1 MEVLLLSTFKSGWT
15 NTSKAKNNIFA
26 EKFNS
31 GLSKIMLVFFCNFS
45 PQLLESARE
54 RVVII
59 VEFRLSAL
67 SFSAQ
72 QSFSRIFGRTNM
84 RLGWEVVSDPLPKI
98 FGYLPRNSQKCIYGK
113 LKKDFFRFCLPN
125 FSMVYVR
132 TSKTQNPGLKNLIR
146 H

>member
-1 MEVLLLSTFKSGWT
+1 MVERTPQRLKTTFLR
-15 NTSKAKNNIFA
+15 KNSIVGFP
-26 EKFNS
+26 K
-31 GLSKIMLVFFCNFS
+31 LCFFFNFS

-98 FGYLPRNSQKCIYGK
+98 FGYLPRNSQKWIYGK
-113 LKKDFFRFCLPN
+113 LKRDFYRFCLPN

>member
-1 MEVLLLSTFKSGWT
+1 M
-15 NTSKAKNNIFA
+15 
-26 EKFNS
+26 
-31 GLSKIMLVFFCNFS
+31 FFFYNFS

-54 RVVII
+54 RAVII

-98 FGYLPRNSQKCIYGK
+98 FGYLPRKSQKMYLWQVEKGFFSILSAKFLYGI
-113 LKKDFFRFCLPN
+113 C
-125 FSMVYVR
+125 

>member
-1 MEVLLLSTFKSGWT
+1 MRFYFKYLKVVERTPHRLKTSFLRKNAIVGFPKLSF
-15 NTSKAKNNIFA
+15 
-26 EKFNS
+26 
-31 GLSKIMLVFFCNFS
+31 FFCNFS
-45 PQLLESARE
+45 PQLFESAGE
-54 RVVII
+54 RAVII

-98 FGYLPRNSQKCIYGK
+98 FGYLPRKSQKMYLWQVEKEFFSILSAKFLYGI
-113 LKKDFFRFCLPN
+113 C
-125 FSMVYVR
+125 
-132 TSKTQNPGLKNLIR
+132 TSKTQNPRLKNLIR